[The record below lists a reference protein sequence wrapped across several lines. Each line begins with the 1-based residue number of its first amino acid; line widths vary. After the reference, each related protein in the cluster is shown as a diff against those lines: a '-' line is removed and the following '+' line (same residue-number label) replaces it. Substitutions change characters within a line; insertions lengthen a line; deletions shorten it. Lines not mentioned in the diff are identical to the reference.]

1 MFDDFGRVNP
11 KEIRAR
17 AHAQS
22 RRYFSFPEINI
33 DLEKSYSSLARHLG
47 PVDDEFSFEI
57 FRRRVQKIE
66 DKLRSNNGV
75 AGILEG
81 LAIPFFIPKQ
91 ERDDIGDLLDSVF
104 LPAVSASYKEA
115 FPDYSFD
122 NYHSESLAGRLSPV
136 SGSRHS
142 VFLKRLSS
150 EGVVGILFPCL
161 TEFSVPAAVEATAAL
176 PEYCLL
182 AGAFDTSAAL
192 VACPELLFKKE
203 GYPPLL
209 WMSGIEEERAGVG
222 YHFEAYGYNLTFN
235 RRAHLGQCA
244 EYWSSSIVVLDEPA

>member
-1 MFDDFGRVNP
+1 MFDDFGRVIP
-11 KEIRAR
+11 KEIGAR
-17 AHAQS
+17 AYAQS
-22 RRYFSFPEINI
+22 RRYFSFPEIEI
-33 DLEKSYSSLARHLG
+33 DLERSYGRLVQHLG
-47 PVDDEFSFEI
+47 PVDEGFSFEI
-57 FRRRVQKIE
+57 FRRRVQGIK
-66 DKLRSNNGV
+66 DKLCSDNDA

-81 LAIPFFIPKQ
+81 PAIPFFIPKQ
-91 ERDDIGDLLDSVF
+91 ERDDIGGLLDAVF
-104 LPAVSASYKEA
+104 LPAVSASYKGA

-122 NYHSESLAGRLSPV
+122 NHNSEPLTGRLSPV

-161 TEFSVPAAVEATAAL
+161 TEFSVPAAVEVTAAL
-176 PEYCLL
+176 PEYFLL
-182 AGAFDTSAAL
+182 AGALDTCAAL

-209 WMSGIEEERAGVG
+209 WMSGIEEERDSVG

-244 EYWSSSIVVLDEPA
+244 EYWSSSIVVIDEIA